1 MAADM
6 NGEDIARQYQ
16 DVMQA
21 QLGERVTN
29 LGRRVTDIEGEM
41 RAGFRQIESS
51 LSSLTSTLAERNKP
65 HWQALGV
72 ALTFAALIGGL
83 AYMPIREATTDLK
96 GSVIETNKAIQAL
109 AATTVSRQEM
119 DWRAARSAE
128 DRDRWNAA
136 VTELRA
142 SDDRTAE
149 RLAGMEARVEM
160 LQKLLRL
167 P

>member
-1 MAADM
+1 MADDM
-6 NGEDIARQYQ
+6 DSAERKYHDAI
-16 DVMQA
+16 QA

-41 RAGFRQIESS
+41 CAGFRQIEAS
-51 LSSLTSTLAERNKP
+51 LSTLTSTLAERNKP

-96 GSVIETNKAIQAL
+96 TSVIETNKAIQGL
-109 AATTVSRQEM
+109 AANTISRQEM
-119 DWRAARSAE
+119 DWRSARAAE

-149 RLAGMEARVEM
+149 RLARLEAQVEIF
-160 LQKLLRL
+160 QKLIRL